1 MRKLL
6 IYFLMCCATMTA
18 QRVNY
23 NEGAIT
29 IEGDTMLWTLKTDGT
44 QYPWVTSRYQWGK
57 SYYEADGEIAVNTER
72 RQDDSDIIETYCF
85 TNTSRHKVTW
95 VNALRMSGMGPHLGL
110 MVTEGSIDS
119 YDVWERG
126 SKKGMSNFRGVLA
139 LCPPD
144 MTLKPGQSYRLTWR
158 IFPHGPTDRRGAV
171 CS

>member
-1 MRKLL
+1 
-6 IYFLMCCATMTA
+6 MTA

-85 TNTSRHKVTW
+85 TNTSRHKVTLKNIGMDGRATCAFVFPRR
-95 VNALRMSGMGPHLGL
+95 VNGESAHYADAYANDQDWALLYYL
-110 MVTEGSIDS
+110 IVNN
-119 YDVWERG
+119 
-126 SKKGMSNFRGVLA
+126 K
-139 LCPPD
+139 
-144 MTLKPGQSYRLTWR
+144 
-158 IFPHGPTDRRGAV
+158 
-171 CS
+171 